1 MKDAALLKDTLT
13 FILGGGQG
21 DELYPLTKN
30 RPKPAVPFGGQY
42 RVIDFVLSNCVNS
55 GLKRIFVLTQSKN
68 HSLERHL
75 KQAWNIFPG
84 RVGDFLFTVPPQFR
98 IGTNWYQGSAD
109 AVFQNIYILQLLR
122 PARLLILSGDH
133 VYKMDYSR
141 ILEAHVARGALATI
155 ATVECDRNSAR
166 RMGVLQVDAEG
177 LVVSFDEKPPEP
189 KPMPGKPDVSL
200 VNMGVYVFETA
211 ALVQA
216 VCENARRQSSHAL
229 GPDVVPDLVRQGK
242 VYAHPFLD
250 ENGKEQQ
257 YWRDLPNLDSYYAAG
272 MDLVHVDP
280 ILNLYD
286 RLFPIHSAVVPY
298 APAKLIAND
307 SGPSQAGVAVDSMIC
322 DGCVIRGARV
332 ERSILSPKVCVEPSA
347 LVEDSIVFDRV
358 EIGQGAKIRKAI
370 IDKDVKIPNDF
381 RIGYDPE
388 EDRKRFTV
396 TESGVVVI
404 PQREML

>member
-1 MKDAALLKDTLT
+1 MKNSALFKDTLT
-13 FILGGGQG
+13 FVLGGGRG

-42 RVIDFVLSNCVNS
+42 RLIDFVLSNCMNS
-55 GLKRIFVLTQSKN
+55 GLKRIFILIQSKN

-84 RVGDFLFTVPPQFR
+84 RIGDFLFTVPPQLR

-122 PARLLILSGDH
+122 PARLLILSGYNI
-133 VYKMDYSR
+133 YKMDHSR
-141 ILEAHVARGALATI
+141 ILEAHVNRGAVATI
-155 ATVECDRNSAR
+155 ATVEYDRTSST
-166 RMGVLQVDAEG
+166 RMGVLQIDDQNQ
-177 LVVSFDEKPPEP
+177 VVRFVEKPRDPEP
-189 KPMPGKPDVSL
+189 VPGKPDRCL

-216 VCENARRQSSHAL
+216 VCENARRESTHHL
-229 GPDVVPDLVRQGK
+229 GKDVLPDLVRKGR

-250 ENGKEQQ
+250 ENGKQEQ
-257 YWRDLPNLDSYYAAG
+257 YWRDIPDLDTYYSAA
-272 MDLVHVDP
+272 MDLVHVEP
-280 ILNLYD
+280 VLNLYD
-286 RLFPIHSAVVPY
+286 RTFPMHSVVVPY
-298 APAKLIAND
+298 APVRMTADGHD
-307 SGPSQAGVAVDSMIC
+307 SSRPGTAVDSMIC

-332 ERSILSPKVCVEPSA
+332 ERSILSPKVCVEPNA
-347 LVEDSIVFDRV
+347 TLEDSIVFDRV
-358 EIGQGAKIRKAI
+358 DIGRDARIRRAI
-370 IDKDVKIPNDF
+370 IDKDVRIPAGF

-396 TESGVVVI
+396 TESGVVVV
-404 PQREML
+404 PQRTAL